1 MTAGVVEAVVVAVW
15 ALALL
20 WRGEGVV
27 VSLHV
32 AVRLCVELGL
42 ERGKLLCDAE
52 ETSDL
57 HTQDHPN
64 DICEKKKIASAVT
77 NKLCLRPSC
86 LSCLQLQQNLTN
98 ITK

>member
-1 MTAGVVEAVVVAVW
+1 MFLCDSMTAGIVEAVVVAVW

-32 AVRLCVELGL
+32 AVRLCVELSL
-42 ERGKLLCDAE
+42 ERRKLLCDTE
-52 ETSDL
+52 ETSYL

-64 DICEKKKIASAVT
+64 DIYEKKT
-77 NKLCLRPSC
+77 
-86 LSCLQLQQNLTN
+86 
-98 ITK
+98 